1 MCNISFILLQYLT
14 VLLDFFSFALL
25 IEGAPP
31 FYTEFKP
38 MGNIFKF
45 KRFEVNQSGCAMKI
59 NTDGV
64 LLGAIAEQAGARQ
77 ILDIGTGTGVIA
89 MMLAQR
95 FPGAQVEA
103 VEIDEL
109 AALTAEANFRDSA
122 FAANCRAFH
131 GDFASYESLKG
142 YDLVVS
148 NPPYFVN
155 DLKNPERRKGIARHA
170 DSQFFESMLFRV
182 ARLLNKSGSFW
193 YILPVKQAENLIHM
207 AMAYE
212 LSPSRVIHLHS
223 DECRPEF
230 RWIVCLDYSDKITA
244 HQNLYIYQAEGVYT
258 AAYKALLKD
267 FFLAF

>member
-1 MCNISFILLQYLT
+1 
-14 VLLDFFSFALL
+14 
-25 IEGAPP
+25 
-31 FYTEFKP
+31 

-95 FPGAQVEA
+95 FPDAQVEA
-103 VEIDEL
+103 VEIDKL
-109 AALTAEANFRDSA
+109 AALTAEANFKGSA
-122 FAANCRAFH
+122 FAANCRAYH
-131 GDFASYESLKG
+131 EDFAQYDALKN

-155 DLKNPERRKGIARHA
+155 DLKNPEHRKGLARHA
-170 DSQFFESMLFRV
+170 DLQFFASMLLRV
-182 ARLLNKSGSFW
+182 AGLLNQSGSFW
-193 YILPVKQAENLIHM
+193 YILPVKQAEKLIGM
-207 AMAYE
+207 AEAYA
-212 LSPSRVIHLHS
+212 LSPSLIIHLHS
-223 DECRPEF
+223 DESKPEF
-230 RWIVCLDYSDKITA
+230 RWIVCLDYNKKATA
-244 HQNLYIYQAEGVYT
+244 HRNLYIYQSEGVYT
-258 AAYKALLKD
+258 SAYKTLLKD

>member
-1 MCNISFILLQYLT
+1 
-14 VLLDFFSFALL
+14 
-25 IEGAPP
+25 
-31 FYTEFKP
+31 

-45 KRFEVNQSGCAMKI
+45 KKFEVNQSGCAMKI

-64 LLGAIAEQAGARQ
+64 LLGAIAEQTGAKQ

-95 FPGAQVEA
+95 FPDAEVEA

-109 AALTAEANFRDSA
+109 AALTAEANFRSSA
-122 FAANCRAFH
+122 FAANCRAYH
-131 GDFASYESLKG
+131 GDFASFDSLKE

-155 DLKNPERRKGIARHA
+155 DLKNPEHRKGIARHA
-170 DSQFFESMLFRV
+170 DSQFFESMLLRV
-182 ARLLNKSGSFW
+182 AGLLSKSGSFW
-193 YILPVKQAENLIHM
+193 YILPVKQAENLIAM
-207 AMAYE
+207 AMAYG
-212 LSPSRVIHLHS
+212 LSPSLVIHLHS
-223 DECRPEF
+223 DESKPEF
-230 RWIVCLDYSDKITA
+230 RWIVCLDYSKQATV
-244 HQNLYIYQAEGVYT
+244 HRNLYIYQTEGVYT